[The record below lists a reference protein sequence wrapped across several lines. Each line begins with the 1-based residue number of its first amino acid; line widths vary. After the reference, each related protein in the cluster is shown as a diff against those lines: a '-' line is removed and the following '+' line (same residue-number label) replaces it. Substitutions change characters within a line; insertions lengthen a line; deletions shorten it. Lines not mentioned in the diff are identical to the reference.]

1 MHWCDICK
9 CWLNDTKAAKMNH
22 ERGAGHQS
30 KLAFKLKE
38 MGKKAE
44 NEIKQKE
51 IQDIAM
57 SKIDKAAK
65 KAFEADRKAAEAAA
79 GSWEWDAG
87 SSYYYNSTHR
97 WYYEPKSAWYY
108 GGEPEAQWTQA
119 PPIPSAALFGTAK
132 HSGGP
137 VPQGSTAVAPSGP
150 ADGGDG
156 PIVRQTVQRVVTVK
170 KHPLA
175 DVGGYKAPTS
185 GRVGGS
191 MGSGITLEAE
201 AGAGGSA
208 GAGEK
213 RKREEGGKGG
223 GKVKGEAVSKEEAEA
238 LARREAAKARVAART
253 AAGFGYV

>member
-1 MHWCDICK
+1 
-9 CWLNDTKAAKMNH
+9 
-22 ERGAGHQS
+22 
-30 KLAFKLKE
+30 
-38 MGKKAE
+38 
-44 NEIKQKE
+44 
-51 IQDIAM
+51 M
-57 SKIDKAAK
+57 SY
-65 KAFEADRKAAEAAA
+65 RTT
-79 GSWEWDAG
+79 SCR
-87 SSYYYNSTHR
+87 TRRTRRRR

-108 GGEPEAQWTQA
+108 GGEPEAQWTKS

-150 ADGGDG
+150 ADGADG
-156 PIVRQTVQRVVTVK
+156 PIVTRTVQRVVTVK
-170 KHPLA
+170 RHPLA

-191 MGSGITLEAE
+191 MGSGITLEPE
-201 AGAGGSA
+201 AGAGGSMGA

-213 RKREEGGKGG
+213 RKREEGGKAG
-223 GKVKGEAVSKEEAEA
+223 GKGGSKGEAVSKEAEA